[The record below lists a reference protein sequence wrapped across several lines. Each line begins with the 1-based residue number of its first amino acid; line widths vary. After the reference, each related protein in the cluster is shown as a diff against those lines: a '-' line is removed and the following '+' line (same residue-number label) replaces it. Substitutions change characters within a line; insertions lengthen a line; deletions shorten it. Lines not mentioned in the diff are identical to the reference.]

1 MQDGRIWVVWHSNRY
16 GPYQEIVYNIY
27 SGTAWTG
34 DKRLTTNAL
43 EDTSAAIL
51 QSQDGVI
58 RIFWSS
64 SDMLLGSAHDIYYVE
79 STNNGVSWSSPILF
93 PTSSPEDMYPS
104 VTQSI
109 DSRIWVMR
117 TTNATGS
124 WDIFF
129 KTSLV
134 HNVAV
139 KRIVPSQVRVYQ
151 QEIVNV
157 NVTVE
162 NQGDYNEPTIIVSL
176 YANTTFLASKT
187 IALNARTS
195 TKVAFAW
202 NTFGFARGNY
212 IMKAEANAV
221 AGEVYLGDNVR
232 TEGDVAVKLLGDVND
247 NRLVEVRDLWAVG
260 KAYGSIPGGPSW
272 NEEADLNGDNA
283 VNRTDV
289 SLLSGNYGHAG

>member
-1 MQDGRIWVVWHSNRY
+1 
-16 GPYQEIVYNIY
+16 
-27 SGTAWTG
+27 
-34 DKRLTTNAL
+34 
-43 EDTSAAIL
+43 
-51 QSQDGVI
+51 
-58 RIFWSS
+58 
-64 SDMLLGSAHDIYYVE
+64 
-79 STNNGVSWSSPILF
+79 
-93 PTSSPEDMYPS
+93 
-104 VTQSI
+104 
-109 DSRIWVMR
+109 
-117 TTNATGS
+117 
-124 WDIFF
+124 
-129 KTSLV
+129 LV